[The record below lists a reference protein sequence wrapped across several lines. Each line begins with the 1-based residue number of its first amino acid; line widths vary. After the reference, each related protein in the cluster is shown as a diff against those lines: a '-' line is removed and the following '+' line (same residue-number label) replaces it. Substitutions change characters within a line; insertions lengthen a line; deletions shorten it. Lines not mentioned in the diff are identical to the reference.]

1 MNIVFCVIAAFLSVV
16 GASYL
21 ILSLLYH
28 CTKIKDD
35 NVAVLIIPDIEKNT
49 DPEFLI
55 RSITAKANCMRRCK
69 FDNIVCVDNGLS
81 EKTKKE
87 LQILSKDYEYLTVLT
102 KEELIKKAGQL

>member
-1 MNIVFCVIAAFLSVV
+1 MNIVFYVIVAFLSVV

-21 ILSLLYH
+21 MLSLLFH

-35 NVAVLIIPDIEKNT
+35 NTTVLIIPDVEKNA
-49 DPEFLI
+49 DPEFLL
-55 RSITAKANCMRRCK
+55 RSITAKANYLHKCK
-69 FDNIVCVDNGLS
+69 FDNIVCVNNGLS

-87 LQILSKDYEYLTVLT
+87 LQILSRDYEYLTIAT